1 MTIAD
6 TAYPHVLAFG
16 DSLTAGY
23 GLPASQSFPAQLQ
36 ALLRRSFPAAQVRNA
51 GVSGDTT
58 RSGLVRLPKLLS
70 GLRTKPDLAI
80 VELGANDMLR
90 FVDPAT
96 IRQNLDAILTEFARC
111 DIAVLLAGMVAPP
124 ILGAVAARFNALY
137 PDLAAR
143 HAVPLYPFFLNG
155 AIGAPDL
162 TIADRIHPSAKAVG
176 IVARNILPSVVA
188 ALGNPG
194 RAASVA

>member
-36 ALLRRSFPAAQVRNA
+36 ALLRRSFPTAHVQNA

-58 RSGLVRLPKLLS
+58 RSGLARLPRLLS
-70 GLRTKPDLAI
+70 GLRAKPDLAI

-96 IRQNLDAILTEFARC
+96 TRRNLDAILAEFESC
-111 DIAVLLAGMVAPP
+111 GIGVLLAGMVAPAF
-124 ILGAVAARFNALY
+124 LGAVATRFNAIY
-137 PDLAAR
+137 PDLAVK
-143 HAVPLYPFFLNG
+143 HGVPLYPFFLNG
-155 AIGAPDL
+155 AIGAADL

-188 ALGNPG
+188 ALGG
-194 RAASVA
+194 STRAASVA